1 MAPILSET
9 AASGRTGRMILI
21 GAGCAAFMNILDGTI
36 VTVSLP
42 TMMHDLSVDTALGI
56 AVLLAY
62 TIMLAG
68 TVLMFGR
75 MADRW
80 GMRRVMIAGFL
91 LFVASSLVCGLA
103 PSLPVLVLGRLIQ
116 GIGGGMLSATSLGAI
131 GYYFSSASRGTGIGI
146 ISAAS
151 ALGATLG
158 SPLGGIISETLGWRW
173 IFLVNIPVGLL
184 ALWIV
189 TCRFPPDPE
198 YSTEPRP
205 KVPDLSGV
213 LLSIA
218 TLTTFLIVLSRG
230 SETGWFS
237 PVILGGFLLAAI
249 LLCVFLIHESRCS
262 DPLLDLDL
270 FHDPRFCLANLAN
283 VCTSMMV
290 GGFLFLMPFYL
301 ILVSGLS
308 QAATGGILLL
318 FSGVYIL
325 VSPVTG
331 RLSDRIG
338 NRVLTTG
345 GMALAVLALAFAAA
359 TAGSSALVIPIAFLI
374 LMGIAYGTYL
384 SPNNRQILHLAPD
397 EKQGTASGIIRF
409 FFYIGQ
415 PIGVVL
421 VEAVIRPGIPP
432 DMLAAAGRV
441 DPGVFQAGLL
451 VCCALAALSAG
462 CSFFAGRNK
471 KDQTSA

>member
-1 MAPILSET
+1 
-9 AASGRTGRMILI
+9 MILI

-116 GIGGGMLSATSLGAI
+116 GVGGGMLSATSLGAI

-173 IFLVNIPVGLL
+173 IFLVNIPIGIL

-198 YSTEPRP
+198 YGTEPRP

-249 LLCVFLIHESRCS
+249 LLCVFLIHERRAS

-345 GMALAVLALAFAAA
+345 GMVLAVLALAFAAA

-397 EKQGTASGIIRF
+397 EKQGTASGIIRS

-421 VEAVIRPGIPP
+421 VESVIRPGIPS